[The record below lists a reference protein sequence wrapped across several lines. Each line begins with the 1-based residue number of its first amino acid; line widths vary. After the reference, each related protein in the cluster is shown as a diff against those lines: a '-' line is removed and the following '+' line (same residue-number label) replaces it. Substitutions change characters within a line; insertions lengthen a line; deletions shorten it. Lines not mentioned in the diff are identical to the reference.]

1 MLNIK
6 LKDMTLNEKL
16 SNMYQHPFDE
26 LVQHLKS
33 DGLIDMVQPP
43 FLLGLQ
49 RDKDGHVAEGA
60 EEWYTEADLKVMV
73 FGREVH
79 EWGWPKNDDGTPII
93 SDDLVEAYE
102 LFYSQNYN
110 DHCFMI
116 DTDAHLSKSPFFR
129 TGFNGL
135 IEDGINERLKKQYPG
150 KRAAYLW
157 NEISKLST
165 TEGISRKVSSHIH
178 EYERKYFHVIP
189 KEIELLKPDVVIFLT
204 GFKDPYDS
212 YIHENF
218 NVEASLSVGNIS
230 TNDVIKLKL
239 QGIPLAYKTHHPGA
253 NKVTGHIHFLD
264 KEKGIH
270 YNAISD
276 DIAANFKTIW
286 PQT

>member
-1 MLNIK
+1 MLI
-6 LKDMTLNEKL
+6 L
-16 SNMYQHPFDE
+16 
-26 LVQHLKS
+26 
-33 DGLIDMVQPP
+33 
-43 FLLGLQ
+43 
-49 RDKDGHVAEGA
+49 A
-60 EEWYTEADLKVMV
+60 
-73 FGREVH
+73 
-79 EWGWPKNDDGTPII
+79 
-93 SDDLVEAYE
+93 
-102 LFYSQNYN
+102 
-110 DHCFMI
+110 
-116 DTDAHLSKSPFFR
+116 KSPFFR

-264 KEKGIH
+264 KKGIH

-276 DIAANFKTIW
+276 DIAANFKNDMAANLIKDTSGSQRPCQIQQGLTLEELNEQW
-286 PQT
+286 ESCYLYDDRPIVRKTWWEHRQQIALQFGIDIGCDMLPTAILLSIETNWADLIFRMAARQFCCGLYSPTGQGFA